1 MLYVTHE
8 MLGMEEGGGGAW
20 REKATKGNKGEERE
34 GRGFPG
40 IIRGGDK
47 TRKKGGS
54 NVLIHNH

>member
-8 MLGMEEGGGGAW
+8 MLGMEEGGGGAC
-20 REKATKGNKGEERE
+20 REKATKGERE

-47 TRKKGGS
+47 TRKKGGF